1 MLLSVP
7 LPALNRV
14 GKSTAQSL
22 KKLGL
27 ETVQD
32 LLFYFPFRYDD
43 FSQATPIDQAE
54 AGRNISVTGTI
65 ELIQNKRSSRQ
76 KRQLT
81 EAIISDDSGLI
92 KVIWFNQPFITQ
104 NLKPG
109 DRVSLA
115 GKTAESYGQLTM
127 VSPQYEKITSG
138 GLIHTQGLV
147 PVYHLSSEITQK
159 QLRFLIKQALAAVDK
174 LEEWLPK
181 KILEELELISLTEA
195 IKQAHFPESLEQA
208 QAARKRLGFGELFIR
223 QLRSQA
229 LKYQLKNKKAPK
241 VEFQEI
247 FTRSFVQSLPFTLT
261 PGQKQAAWEI
271 LQDINRPTPMSRLLE
286 GDVGSGKTVVAAM
299 ALLNTAINKYQ
310 GALMAPTEIL
320 ATQHYYNLLKLL
332 GKANV
337 KIALLSGNQAEANF
351 DLPKGKNNRR
361 ELIINEAEIIVGT
374 QALIQNYNIPKL
386 ALVVVDEQHRF
397 GVKQR
402 QKLQQSGGGLWP
414 HFLSMTAT
422 PIPRSLALS
431 IYGDLDLSLIKEL
444 PKDRKKIITKI
455 IAEEERDKAYAFA
468 RKQIESGRQAF
479 IICPLVE
486 ESDKLGVK
494 SATTE
499 YRRLQREIFPDLEI
513 GLIHG
518 KLKSADKEKVMKAFA
533 DGETKILVATAV
545 VEVGVDIPNAS
556 LMIIEGAERFGLAQ
570 LHQFRGRVG
579 RGEHQSYCLLLTSRE
594 QQSPKT
600 AERLQ
605 ALSKYHDGLSLAQID
620 LKLRGAGDLYGLVQS
635 GFPELKIASL
645 FDYEMIKKAQ
655 IIAADIIKS
664 DPELEKYP
672 ALKAQLANTSDTEAH
687 LE

>member
-1 MLLSVP
+1 
-7 LPALNRV
+7 
-14 GKSTAQSL
+14 
-22 KKLGL
+22 
-27 ETVQD
+27 
-32 LLFYFPFRYDD
+32 
-43 FSQATPIDQAE
+43 
-54 AGRNISVTGTI
+54 
-65 ELIQNKRSSRQ
+65 
-76 KRQLT
+76 
-81 EAIISDDSGLI
+81 
-92 KVIWFNQPFITQ
+92 
-104 NLKPG
+104 
-109 DRVSLA
+109 
-115 GKTAESYGQLTM
+115 
-127 VSPQYEKITSG
+127 
-138 GLIHTQGLV
+138 
-147 PVYHLSSEITQK
+147 
-159 QLRFLIKQALAAVDK
+159 
-174 LEEWLPK
+174 
-181 KILEELELISLTEA
+181 
-195 IKQAHFPESLEQA
+195 
-208 QAARKRLGFGELFIR
+208 
-223 QLRSQA
+223 
-229 LKYQLKNKKAPK
+229 
-241 VEFQEI
+241 
-247 FTRSFVQSLPFTLT
+247 
-261 PGQKQAAWEI
+261 
-271 LQDINRPTPMSRLLE
+271 
-286 GDVGSGKTVVAAM
+286 
-299 ALLNTAINKYQ
+299 
-310 GALMAPTEIL
+310 MAPTEIL
-320 ATQHYYNLLKLL
+320 ATQHYQNLLKLL
-332 GKANV
+332 SEANV
-337 KIALLSGNQAEANF
+337 KIALLSGSQAEANF

-444 PKDRKKIITKI
+444 PKDRKTIITKI

-468 RKQIESGRQAF
+468 RKQIEAGRQVF

-499 YRRLQREIFPDLEI
+499 YRRLQREIFPEVEI
-513 GLIHG
+513 SLIHG
-518 KLKSADKEKVMKAFA
+518 KLKSVDKEKVMKAFA

-655 IIAADIIKS
+655 VIAADIIKS

-672 ALKAQLANTSDTEAH
+672 ALKAQLANTIDTEAH